1 LRHDERDDKRRDLRM
16 AAHGVGSDRH
26 GVVRDA
32 VGIAA
37 EGPLQAYRP
46 VAGDCVVLEFSGVA
60 DQFDR
65 AAVAGVL

>member
-1 LRHDERDDKRRDLRM
+1 M

-32 VGIAA
+32 VGLAA
-37 EGPLQAYRP
+37 EWPLSAYRP
-46 VAGDCVVLEFSGVA
+46 VAGYCVVPEFSGVA
-60 DQFDR
+60 DQFDG